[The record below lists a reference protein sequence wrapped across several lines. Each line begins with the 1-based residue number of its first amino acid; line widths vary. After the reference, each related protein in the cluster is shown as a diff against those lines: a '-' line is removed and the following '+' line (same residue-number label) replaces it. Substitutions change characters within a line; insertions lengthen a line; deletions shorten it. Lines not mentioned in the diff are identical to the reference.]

1 MAGVDAAAHG
11 GDLTGLVAGIACLA
25 VVVLLAGLVRRRAV
39 AIPWSVLLAAAAY
52 LVGREGSTVVDG
64 GAAVVGVLLLLSA
77 ELASWSIEHDS
88 RIEIERRL
96 VARRAGVIV
105 ALVAGALLVNFL
117 LLGAAALTAS
127 SGLVVAV
134 AGTIAAVTAV
144 AIVLRLVRS

>member
-1 MAGVDAAAHG
+1 VAGVDAAAHG